1 MPDPVLVPPPYAA
14 HGGPNGSAPP
24 RFDFSVNS
32 NPFGPPRALLEHLQ
46 EIDLSR
52 YPDPGYRA
60 ARAAAAAHHG
70 VSPERVVVGGAADL
84 IYRLSA
90 CYLGPGRSVLIA
102 APSFGEYARAARL
115 HGAGAHLC
123 PVYAKGQEPDTDA
136 LVRAVRDLRP
146 TLVWVGQP
154 NNPTGHRW
162 SDDALAEVAAACR
175 EGDALLVVDAAYLK
189 LSRAA
194 LTPPEGA
201 VTLLP
206 LTKSFGIAGLRAGY
220 ALAPP
225 RVADLL
231 RRAAPPWSVS
241 SPAAEAVAWC
251 RSDAG
256 AAFLAD
262 TVPPLLELRATLQAR
277 VAALGFEVWGAHS
290 SFFLIEVGDAARVA
304 GRAERAG
311 LRLRDTSSFGLPYCV
326 RVAAGLEGD
335 NDALLRWLST
345 C

>member
-1 MPDPVLVPPPYAA
+1 MPDPVLTPLPYAA

-24 RFDFSVNS
+24 RFDLSVNS
-32 NPFGPPRALLEHLQ
+32 NPFGPPRALLEHLR
-46 EIDLSR
+46 EVDLSR
-52 YPDPGYRA
+52 YPDPSYWE
-60 ARAAAAAHHG
+60 ARATAAAHHG

-84 IYRLSA
+84 VYRLSA
-90 CYLGPGRSVLIA
+90 CYLGPGRGVLIA

-123 PVYAKGQEPDTDA
+123 PVYAKGREPDTDA
-136 LVRAVRDLRP
+136 LVRAVRDLHP
-146 TLVWVGQP
+146 TLVWIGQP

-162 SDDALAEVAAACR
+162 SADALAAIADACR
-175 EGDALLVVDAAYLK
+175 QRDALLVVDAAYLE
-189 LSRAA
+189 LSRAT
-194 LTPPEGA
+194 LTPLAGA

-225 RVADLL
+225 EVADLL

-251 RSDAG
+251 RSESG
-256 AAFLAD
+256 GAFLAD
-262 TVPPLLELRATLQAR
+262 TVPPLLELRASLQAR
-277 VAALGFEVWGAHS
+277 VAALGLEVWETHS
-290 SFFLIEVGDAARVA
+290 SFFLIEVGNAAHVAAR
-304 GRAERAG
+304 AEGAG
-311 LRLRDTSSFGLPYCV
+311 LRLRDASSFGLPSCV
-326 RVAAGLEGD
+326 RVAAGLEGA
-335 NDALLRWLST
+335 NDALLGWLAA